1 MRIAAHCSSI
11 RPHNLAFS
19 VARSPNQ
26 TVFRG
31 TLPRRYSIR
40 RSQRGN
46 NSSTSQTLS
55 TTFVATPH
63 PTCLSCVVTARR
75 TAVRQCLVRQARLPT
90 LSLPL
95 TATHHAITPF
105 LFCTPRISVR
115 RRQADFC
122 CKTDTNCPLRLRQ
135 ICFLHR
141 STRPNTPCN
150 TAPFAQSNSVHN
162 EDIFYT
168 SFVSPYRSFYSMIAH
183 RLLLHSRRN
192 FPHNLHDKQK
202 GHRCCDILSTVHFCL

>member
-1 MRIAAHCSSI
+1 MWDNAL
-11 RPHNLAFS
+11 LAKHDYCL
-19 VARSPNQ
+19 
-26 TVFRG
+26 T
-31 TLPRRYSIR
+31 
-40 RSQRGN
+40 
-46 NSSTSQTLS
+46 TLS
-55 TTFVATPH
+55 RPY
-63 PTCLSCVVTARR
+63 
-75 TAVRQCLVRQARLPT
+75 
-90 LSLPL
+90 
-95 TATHHAITPF
+95 HAITPF

-122 CKTDTNCPLRLRQ
+122 CKTDTNCPLRRRQ

-150 TAPFAQSNSVHN
+150 TAPFAQSNSVRN

-183 RLLLHSRRN
+183 RLLLHLRRN